1 MSGSHPWLSTSDT
14 GLKLGE
20 EPLRK
25 DCQYERE
32 ISYANHLGLMLQ
44 PNSFTDFQAYPDF
57 VEAFQLWT
65 QKTTFEA
72 SISRVWSLVLTGKHV
87 LSKHGG
93 SFAELGVY
101 QGQSSAL
108 SSEIRLLGPRP
119 I

>member
-44 PNSFTDFQAYPDF
+44 PTSFADFQAYPDF
-57 VEAFQLWT
+57 VEAFRLWT

>member
-57 VEAFQLWT
+57 VEAFRLWT
-65 QKTTFEA
+65 QKTIEA
-72 SISRVWSLVLTGKHV
+72 RFRAYGAWCSLG
-87 LSKHGG
+87 
-93 SFAELGVY
+93 
-101 QGQSSAL
+101 SSAL
-108 SSEIRLLGPRP
+108 ETWGI
-119 I
+119 IC